1 MHSRMLDSSG
11 AFGAGRSAGS
21 PQGGP
26 DISALARVHG
36 VACIERLVRIL
47 DGPDA
52 TAAVA
57 AACELLDRG
66 YGRPLQP
73 LAFDAGG
80 ITVEV
85 DTGAEGQEAPRAG
98 RANGKGSTAWDGR

>member
-1 MHSRMLDSSG
+1 MFDSSG
-11 AFGAGRSAGS
+11 VFGAGRSSGE
-21 PQGGP
+21 P

-57 AACELLDRG
+57 AARELLDRG
-66 YGRPLQP
+66 YGRALQL
-73 LAFDAGG
+73 LAFDADG
-80 ITVEV
+80 ITIEV
-85 DTGAEGQEAPRAG
+85 SAGAEPEPLH
-98 RANGKGSTAWDGR
+98 RANGETGASWNAG